1 MSYSIYRN
9 PETKKLELESRQRK
23 CLHLY
28 FYYQHEIY
36 GLLHIRLQTWFPF
49 TIQICM
55 NGREWLAKQLK
66 KEKISYQK
74 QDNCFLKIGN
84 IKSSQESEVGSQ

>member
-1 MSYSIYRN
+1 
-9 PETKKLELESRQRK
+9 
-23 CLHLY
+23 
-28 FYYQHEIY
+28 
-36 GLLHIRLQTWFPF
+36 
-49 TIQICM
+49 M